1 MRFNDLLH
9 LIATLAPR
17 LDRGDSLGRRMGN
30 LRHPV
35 SSLQPRCRIPVRFP
49 SPQTNFSPYI
59 PLSAAFA
66 RAGSGDLPAQLQVG
80 PCPPTGPGEPRVAG
94 PGLGGWGRTRRR
106 TIHHRPRFDHLRDLR
121 PGQGGCPPPQ
131 PAPYLIRGL
140 YRQAGLSPAA
150 GRGRRNRRRADVPA
164 AGGPRQ
170 HRPRCRPLPA

>member
-59 PLSAAFA
+59 PLSALP
-66 RAGSGDLPAQLQVG
+66 SGMETSWPFLLLFPVTSGLREMRGVLV
-80 PCPPTGPGEPRVAG
+80 EPEV
-94 PGLGGWGRTRRR
+94 RR
-106 TIHHRPRFDHLRDLR
+106 TVGIDTPRPEKIVVLT
-121 PGQGGCPPPQ
+121 GGT
-131 PAPYLIRGL
+131 
-140 YRQAGLSPAA
+140 
-150 GRGRRNRRRADVPA
+150 D
-164 AGGPRQ
+164 
-170 HRPRCRPLPA
+170 CR